1 MTQTPKKEKLN
12 KIEQAKAKIPYWKQE
27 LEHFA
32 SIGWEAMDEFERNQ
46 GSSGWVFFLQSLLAC
61 L

>member
-12 KIEQAKAKIPYWKQE
+12 KIEQAKAKKHPLLLARAGTLRQHWQ
-27 LEHFA
+27 
-32 SIGWEAMDEFERNQ
+32 AMDEFERNQ
-46 GSSGWVFFLQSLLAC
+46 GSSGWVFLSQSLLVC